1 MITEFFGSAWDAV
14 REINR
19 RYKKP
24 HIKMTPAVMF
34 SLGLLRFYLLFLVGL
49 LVWKFFTILHGSR

>member
-1 MITEFFGSAWDAV
+1 MITDLFENARDVV

-49 LVWKFFTILHGSR
+49 LVWKFFTLLHK

>member
-1 MITEFFGSAWDAV
+1 MFTNFFGNALDTA

-24 HIKMTPAVMF
+24 HIRMTPAIQF

-49 LVWKFFTILHGSR
+49 LVWKFFTMLHK

>member
-1 MITEFFGSAWDAV
+1 MFTNLVSNAIDTV

-19 RYKKP
+19 KYRKP
-24 HIKMTPAVMF
+24 HVKMTPAVQW

-49 LVWKFFTILHGSR
+49 LVWKFFTLLHK

>member
-1 MITEFFGSAWDAV
+1 MIADFFENAWDAV

-19 RYKKP
+19 KYKKP
-24 HIKMTPAVMF
+24 HIEMTRAVQF

-49 LVWKFFTILHGSR
+49 LVWKFFSELHK

>member
-1 MITEFFGSAWDAV
+1 MFIEFLGTAWDAV

-19 RYKKP
+19 KYKKP
-24 HIKMTPAVMF
+24 HIKMTSAVLV

-49 LVWKFFTILHGSR
+49 LVWKFFSMLHK

>member
-1 MITEFFGSAWDAV
+1 MIADFFSSARDAV

-19 RYKKP
+19 KYKKP
-24 HIKMTPAVMF
+24 HLKMSRPVLL

-49 LVWKFFTILHGSR
+49 LVWKFFTMLHK

>member
-1 MITEFFGSAWDAV
+1 MITEFFASAWDAV

-24 HIKMTPAVMF
+24 HIKMTPAVQF

-49 LVWKFFTILHGSR
+49 LVWKFFSELHK

>member
-1 MITEFFGSAWDAV
+1 MISESFGSALDAV

-19 RYKKP
+19 KYNKP
-24 HIKMTPAVMF
+24 HIKMTRAVQL

-49 LVWKFFTILHGSR
+49 LVWKFFSELHK

>member
-1 MITEFFGSAWDAV
+1 MIIEFFGSARDAV

-19 RYKKP
+19 KYKKP
-24 HIKMTPAVMF
+24 HIKMTAPVLL

-49 LVWKFFTILHGSR
+49 LVWKFFSVLHK

>member
-1 MITEFFGSAWDAV
+1 MITEFFGNALDAV

-19 RYKKP
+19 KYRKP
-24 HIKMTPAVMF
+24 HIRMTPPVLF

-49 LVWKFFTILHGSR
+49 LVWKFFSVLHK

>member
-1 MITEFFGSAWDAV
+1 MIIEFFGNAVDAV

-19 RYKKP
+19 KYKKP
-24 HIKMTPAVMF
+24 HIRMTPAVLF

-49 LVWKFFTILHGSR
+49 LVWKFFSVLHK

>member
-1 MITEFFGSAWDAV
+1 MVIEFFGNALDAV

-19 RYKKP
+19 KYKKP
-24 HIKMTPAVMF
+24 HVRMTPAVQF

-49 LVWKFFTILHGSR
+49 LVWKFFTMLHK

>member
-1 MITEFFGSAWDAV
+1 MITEFFSSAWDAV

-24 HIKMTPAVMF
+24 HVRMTAPVLF
-34 SLGLLRFYLLFLVGL
+34 SLGLLRFYLLFLVVL
-49 LVWKFFTILHGSR
+49 LVWKFFSILHK

>member
-1 MITEFFGSAWDAV
+1 MITEFFGNAWEAV

-19 RYKKP
+19 KYKKP
-24 HIKMTPAVMF
+24 HIKMTPAVLF

-49 LVWKFFTILHGSR
+49 LVWKFFSVLHK

>member
-1 MITEFFGSAWDAV
+1 MVLEFFGNAWDAV

-19 RYKKP
+19 KYKKP
-24 HIKMTPAVMF
+24 HIRMTPTVLF

-49 LVWKFFTILHGSR
+49 LVWKFFSELHK

>member
-1 MITEFFGSAWDAV
+1 MTTEMFSNVWDAV

-19 RYKKP
+19 KYKKP
-24 HIKMTPAVMF
+24 HIRMTPAVQF

-49 LVWKFFTILHGSR
+49 LVWKFFSVLHK